1 MRKYL
6 SKSLYD
12 KLDLSNGSVI
22 DIQKG
27 IDSQSLIITAKK
39 QRQLK
44 SFFKGYEGPKLKKVD
59 LGEPESEEVW

>member
-6 SKSLYD
+6 LKSLYD
-12 KLDLSNGSVI
+12 KLNLSNGSVI

-39 QRQLK
+39 QTKTIKELFLRL
-44 SFFKGYEGPKLKKVD
+44 
-59 LGEPESEEVW
+59 